1 MGRYLMLT
9 DKVNYLMLP
18 QRKTRD
24 AKLAAV
30 EPQSRLS
37 TGFPTLK
44 LTRDGIVLQ
53 ELTFDTQQILIGRT
67 DDNDLSI
74 PGSYVSRHHIL
85 LFRHGDSTILVDLN
99 STNGTFVNSKRVYNH
114 KLIHGDKISIDTHS
128 MFVEYRISFSDPAMS
143 ARNKSKEI
151 DPEDVVIAKA
161 LANFGNV
168 LAKGDTYLLP
178 TLSEDVPTVVG
189 FVDDR

>member
-1 MGRYLMLT
+1 MLT
-9 DKVNYLMLP
+9 EKVNYLMLP
-18 QRKTRD
+18 QRKTRN

-30 EPQSRLS
+30 ERQSSLS
-37 TGFPTLK
+37 TDFPTLK
-44 LTRDGIVLQ
+44 LTRDGTVLQ
-53 ELTFDTQQILIGRT
+53 ELSFDAPQILIGRT

-85 LFRHGDSTILVDLN
+85 LFRHDDSTILVDLN

-114 KLIHGDKISIDTHS
+114 KLIHGDEITIDTHS
-128 MFVEYRISFSDPAMS
+128 MFVAYRITYNDPTMS
-143 ARNKSKEI
+143 TRGTSTEI
-151 DPEDVVIAKA
+151 DPEDAVIAKA
-161 LANFGNV
+161 LANFGSL